1 MGSRSVLHTGA
12 VPLTAAVRRRLRERT
27 SLPRDVLVLG
37 LIAFCV
43 AVGFGVLVPVLPV
56 FARGFGVGNTEV
68 GAVIAVFALMRLA
81 VSPFCGRL
89 IAWTLLGLSLAIAF
103 LIARIVGWV

>member
-1 MGSRSVLHTGA
+1 MAGLASTLSAGAGLASPTRVVLHTGA
-12 VPLTAAVRRRLRERT
+12 VPFTSAVRHRLRERT

-56 FARGFGVGNTEV
+56 FARSLPASGLPAKNGG
-68 GAVIAVFALMRLA
+68 
-81 VSPFCGRL
+81 GRH
-89 IAWTLLGLSLAIAF
+89 
-103 LIARIVGWV
+103 R